1 MRILMTFSVQLKELL
16 EKSQQKKS
24 TKVEKFTGT
33 SAYMLRIE
41 DGYKFK
47 IKSEGKKRNE
57 TYYTED
63 SAQNNKHS
71 SGVFIRHSL

>member
-1 MRILMTFSVQLKELL
+1 M
-16 EKSQQKKS
+16 
-24 TKVEKFTGT
+24 EKFTGT